1 MWTDEQLEKYNEQGF
16 LFQPGLLSQQQIDD
30 LQASTAD
37 LMNEKDNPEEVHIVR
52 EKGGPVRTVF
62 WPLQIERGRGTRQ
75 ANSWQR
81 RLHFSQQAELQGIFR
96 GQRVDVASRLRLLA
110 IRRGG

>member
-30 LQASTAD
+30 LQASAAD

-62 WPLQIERGRGTRQ
+62 CM
-75 ANSWQR
+75 
-81 RLHFSQQAELQGIFR
+81 H
-96 GQRVDVASRLRLLA
+96 
-110 IRRGG
+110 